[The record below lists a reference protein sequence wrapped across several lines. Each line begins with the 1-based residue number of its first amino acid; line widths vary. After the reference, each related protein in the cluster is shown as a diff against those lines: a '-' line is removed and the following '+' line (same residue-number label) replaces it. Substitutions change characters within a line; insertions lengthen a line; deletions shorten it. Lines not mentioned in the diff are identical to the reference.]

1 MLPVARILKSFGT
14 DGGLLISSLVDFES
28 LDLKEPVFIVFDG
41 LQVPFFIQDYG
52 TKGSKAVIHLNDVH
66 NLTDAEELVG
76 REILADVEL
85 EEDEEQDFSGW
96 TVTDRGRE
104 LGVCTGIEPIPGNL
118 CLYIELTGTKKE
130 ILIPLH
136 QDFLLSADPDK
147 RTLALELPE
156 GLY

>member
-41 LQVPFFIQDYG
+41 LQVPFFIRDYSP
-52 TKGSKAVIHLNDVH
+52 KGSKAVIHLNDVL
-66 NLTDAEELVG
+66 NLDDAEEIVG
-76 REILADVEL
+76 REIFADVEL
-85 EEDEEQDFSGW
+85 EEEEDADFSGW
-96 TVTDRGRE
+96 TVTDRGRT

-118 CLYIELTGTKKE
+118 CLYIELKDSKKE

-136 QDFLLSADPDK
+136 QDFLLSADPEK
-147 RTLALELPE
+147 RILSLDLPD

>member
-41 LQVPFFIQDYG
+41 LQVPFFIQDYSP
-52 TKGSKAVIHLNDVH
+52 KGFKAVIHLNDVL
-66 NLTDAEELVG
+66 NLDDAEEIVG
-76 REILADVEL
+76 REIFADVEL
-85 EEDEEQDFSGW
+85 EEEEETDFSGW
-96 TVTDRGRE
+96 TVTDRGRT

-118 CLYIELTGTKKE
+118 CLYIELKDSKKE

-136 QDFLLSADPDK
+136 QDFLLSADPEK
-147 RTLALELPE
+147 RILSLDLPD

>member
-41 LQVPFFIQDYG
+41 LQVPFFIQDYSS
-52 TKGSKAVIHLNDVH
+52 KGSKAVIHLNDVL
-66 NLTDAEELVG
+66 NLDDAEEIVG
-76 REILADVEL
+76 REIFADVEL
-85 EEDEEQDFSGW
+85 EEEEDADFSGW
-96 TVTDRGRE
+96 TVTDRGRT

-118 CLYIELTGTKKE
+118 CLYIELADSKKE

-136 QDFLLSADPDK
+136 QDFLLSADPEK
-147 RTLALELPE
+147 RILSLDLPD